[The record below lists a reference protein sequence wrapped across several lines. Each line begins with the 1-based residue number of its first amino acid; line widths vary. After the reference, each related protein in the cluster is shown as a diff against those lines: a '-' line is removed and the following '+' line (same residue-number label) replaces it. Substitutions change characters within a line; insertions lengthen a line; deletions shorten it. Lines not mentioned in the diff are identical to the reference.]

1 MGVGDYIDD
10 YCSRCKL
17 TTDHSVAAMAGDE
30 PVKVICRTCNTEH
43 KYRHNKGSKQLTAK
57 EAFDKVFASV
67 TGQLGGTAQTTPET
81 KKSKSTKKK
90 TS

>member
-30 PVKVICRTCNTEH
+30 PVKVICPPATPST
-43 KYRHNKGSKQLTAK
+43 S
-57 EAFDKVFASV
+57 
-67 TGQLGGTAQTTPET
+67 TGTT
-81 KKSKSTKKK
+81 KAVSN
-90 TS
+90 

>member
-67 TGQLGGTAQTTPET
+67 TGQLGAAESAPAP
-81 KKSKSTKKK
+81 KKSRTSRKKS
-90 TS
+90 S